1 MYRLPPPGQ
10 GPPKVYPPYH
20 GGMDLADA
28 SYCNSWVC
36 QIADMIRTNGSD
48 INPVPIRVPG
58 ATPVNPVED
67 ISLRV
72 IRGWHG
78 E

>member
-1 MYRLPPPGQ
+1 
-10 GPPKVYPPYH
+10 
-20 GGMDLADA
+20 
-28 SYCNSWVC
+28 
-36 QIADMIRTNGSD
+36 MIRTNGSD